1 MRRFLEEKVDVVV
14 QEQQEYSMEDT
25 ARMKIREKLLE
36 SALGLGILLNLSE
49 QAPAKA
55 PEDPLAPYMGM
66 LRDEEGVRTKMYK
79 DTKGIP
85 TIGVGFNLTRSDA
98 PNVFRQCFGDQCDD
112 VFARANDP
120 KRGMSAAEVEKL
132 TRYDLENT
140 FLPRTQKAV
149 KGFGDLPLE
158 ARTALVSSAYRGS
171 LLGSP
176 KTLGLINA
184 GKGAEAAAEYLR
196 NKEYEKAKKTGSG
209 VAGRMEREAEKF
221 KLIGAP
227 AAPATPAPAPVAA
240 PAAPKQDTAGDYE
253 EYEVRKG
260 DTLSGI
266 SKRTGRSVESITGAS
281 GIKDP
286 NKIGVGQKIRIPRA

>member
-14 QEQQEYSMEDT
+14 QEQQEYSIEDN
-25 ARMKIREKLLE
+25 ARMKIRKKLLE
-36 SALGLGILLNLSE
+36 SALGLGILLNLAE
-49 QAPAKA
+49 QTPANP
-55 PEDPLAPYMGM
+55 PEDPLAPYMDM

-98 PNVFRQCFGDQCDD
+98 SDVFRQCFGDQCND

-132 TRYDLENT
+132 TRYDLEKT

-149 KGFGDLPLE
+149 KGFENLPLE

-184 GKGAEAAAEYLR
+184 GKGGEAAAEYLR
-196 NKEYEKAKKTGSG
+196 NREYEKAKKTGSG

-221 KLIGAP
+221 KLIGASP
-227 AAPATPAPAPVAA
+227 APTTTAPAPAPAPVAA
-240 PAAPKQDTAGDYE
+240 KQDAAGDYQ
-253 EYEVRKG
+253 EYEIKKG
-260 DTLSGI
+260 DSLSVI
-266 SKRTGRSVESITGAS
+266 SKRTGKSVEDLAKQNNIS
-281 GIKDP
+281 DP
-286 NKIGVGQKIRIPRA
+286 NKIQIGQKLRI